1 MYNRA
6 TADLAAMKKA
16 FELRQRGRQL
26 TRQEMLEKAARKS
39 KPQLPTLG
47 PPARARR
54 ALGDT
59 IGAGCPARAGR
70 GTSVFSKTMS
80 PARE

>member
-39 KPQLPTLG
+39 KPQLPRNAWRPRPRVLVG
-47 PPARARR
+47 RLFRR
-54 ALGDT
+54 QLP
-59 IGAGCPARAGR
+59 C
-70 GTSVFSKTMS
+70 
-80 PARE
+80 

>member
-26 TRQEMLEKAARKS
+26 TRQEMLEKAARKPS
-39 KPQLPTLG
+39 HSSQRLARPRVLG
-47 PPARARR
+47 ARWETR
-54 ALGDT
+54 
-59 IGAGCPARAGR
+59 
-70 GTSVFSKTMS
+70 
-80 PARE
+80 

>member
-39 KPQLPTLG
+39 KPQPTRNACGPRPRVLVGRLSRRQLPG
-47 PPARARR
+47 
-54 ALGDT
+54 
-59 IGAGCPARAGR
+59 
-70 GTSVFSKTMS
+70 
-80 PARE
+80 

>member
-39 KPQLPTLG
+39 KPQPTRNAWR
-47 PPARARR
+47 PARACSARTGRR
-54 ALGDT
+54 FRRHLSG
-59 IGAGCPARAGR
+59 
-70 GTSVFSKTMS
+70 
-80 PARE
+80 

>member
-39 KPQLPTLG
+39 KPQPTRNAWRPRPRVLG
-47 PPARARR
+47 ARWET
-54 ALGDT
+54 L
-59 IGAGCPARAGR
+59 
-70 GTSVFSKTMS
+70 
-80 PARE
+80 